1 MATARSVHRLVRK
14 AYGQVARKRSSCCSD
29 SSCCGSPPRPAAK
42 GDLGLS
48 CGDPVTFSCLEPGDV
63 VLDLGSGAGKDV
75 FLAARK
81 VGPRGRVI
89 GVDMTPDMLALA
101 RRNAGKLK
109 LRNVEFR
116 KGTIEDL
123 PLEDASVD
131 VVISNCV
138 INLSPDKPA
147 VFREA
152 FRVLKAGGRLVV
164 SYIVLERALP
174 PRLKTDAGLYAA
186 CISGALLR
194 SAYLSA
200 VRDAGFQKL
209 EILSDR
215 VYKASSVGEDPIT
228 GETGA
233 ALAGVAASI
242 TLLAR
247 KTR

>member
-1 MATARSVHRLVRK
+1 MNPTDPESQTYRRDWDRRALQDARGFTASHDHETEEKFVQSGERDGEVLFEFSRLAGDCRHDRVLEIGCGIGRLLQYMIRHFDVVTGVDVSPEMLRK
-14 AYGQVARKRSSCCSD
+14 ARGNVGKRK
-29 SSCCGSPPRPAAK
+29 
-42 GDLGLS
+42 
-48 CGDPVTFSCLEPGDV
+48 
-63 VLDLGSGAGKDV
+63 
-75 FLAARK
+75 
-81 VGPRGRVI
+81 
-89 GVDMTPDMLALA
+89 
-101 RRNAGKLK
+101 
-109 LRNVEFR
+109 NVEFR
-116 KGTIEDL
+116 LGEIEHL
-123 PLEDASVD
+123 PVADNSVD
-131 VVISNCV
+131 VIMSNCV

-164 SYIVLERALP
+164 SDIVLERALP